1 MTVLGYIIGILLII
15 GMGLFAICSFIIA
28 NEIDKEN
35 ESQTHGHFFK
45 YKGGDVD
52 DQL

>member
-1 MTVLGYIIGILLII
+1 MIQEIIGYSFVAL
-15 GMGLFAICSFIIA
+15 MGLFAICSFLIA
-28 NEIDKEN
+28 NEVDKEKEN
-35 ESQTHGHFFK
+35 QTHGHSFK

>member
-15 GMGLFAICSFIIA
+15 GMGLFAICSFIIV
-28 NEIDKEN
+28 DVLKGRR
-35 ESQTHGHFFK
+35 SQTHGHFFK
-45 YKGGDVD
+45 CKGGDVD

>member
-1 MTVLGYIIGILLII
+1 MMIQEIIGYSFVAL
-15 GMGLFAICSFIIA
+15 MGLFAICSFLIA
-28 NEIDKEN
+28 NEGDKEN

>member
-15 GMGLFAICSFIIA
+15 GMGLFAICSFIIV
-28 NEIDKEN
+28 NKVDKEN
-35 ESQTHGHFFK
+35 ESQTHGYSFK

>member
-15 GMGLFAICSFIIA
+15 GMVLFAICSFIIA

-35 ESQTHGHFFK
+35 ESQIHGYSFK
-45 YKGGDVD
+45 CKGGDVD
-52 DQL
+52 AKC